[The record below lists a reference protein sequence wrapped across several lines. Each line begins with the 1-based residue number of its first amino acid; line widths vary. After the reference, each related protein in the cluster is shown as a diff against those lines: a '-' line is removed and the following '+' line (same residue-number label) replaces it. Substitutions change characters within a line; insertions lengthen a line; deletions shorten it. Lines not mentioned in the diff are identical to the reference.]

1 MIYRTV
7 KLITDPAST
16 FFPGVGSCEMM
27 IEAGVGTADAT
38 DVPAFGGVDVLLG
51 AALACGGS
59 VWEIVEPTALPG

>member
-1 MIYRTV
+1 
-7 KLITDPAST
+7 
-16 FFPGVGSCEMM
+16 MM

-59 VWEIVEPTALPG
+59 VWEIVEPAALPG